1 MKDLNDIIQQFND
14 VQDLPISEEIIGAY
28 LEGNLA
34 GADLRDVQNLLNSDD
49 SLFNMVESL
58 GDIDKGMDN
67 LISTPR
73 AGIETPS
80 VLGVGDLSNYTTV
93 NEEAL
98 NNTLISFNSGENIF
112 EMDFGHIDALQ
123 HNTQSIVHENGTA
136 LSSHEYDQLDPS
148 SNDLL
153 KHQE

>member
-14 VQDLPISEEIIGAY
+14 VHDLPISEEIIGAY

-34 GADLRDVQNLLNSDD
+34 GADLRDVQNFLNTDD
-49 SLFNMVESL
+49 SLLNMVESL
-58 GDIDKGMDN
+58 GDIDKGMDA
-67 LISTPR
+67 LMSTTR
-73 AGIETPS
+73 AGIGTPS
-80 VLGVGDLSNYTTV
+80 VLGGGDLSNYTIV

-98 NNTLISFNSGENIF
+98 NNTLFSFNSGENIF

-123 HNTQSIVHENGTA
+123 HNTQSIVHENGTS
-136 LSSHEYDQLDPS
+136 LSSHEYDQLDQS

-153 KHQE
+153 KH